1 MLIEGAHP
9 LRQLEQPAKAS
20 FQRRI
25 VINRAADAADG
36 TAQSRPQEIELAP
49 GTFELRAARSR
60 DRSNPSRL
68 ISPALNRL
76 PPSIVSGSEA
86 SRK

>member
-25 VINRAADAADG
+25 VINRAADAADR

-49 GTFELRAARSR
+49 ATFEL
-60 DRSNPSRL
+60 
-68 ISPALNRL
+68 
-76 PPSIVSGSEA
+76 
-86 SRK
+86 